1 MFVLIVVF
9 NFVVIFMWVVVFVN
23 CVNEVLI
30 VES

>member
-9 NFVVIFMWVVVFVN
+9 NFVVIFIWVAVFVN